1 MIKKYLVDSID
12 YDTDGQPVEGLP
24 SQLTITLELTE
35 EDLEHEDLLEEL
47 LSDAISEETG
57 WCVNGFN
64 YEEIGHKVFV
74 VVREDTQ
81 AFVATFQTRRGAEK
95 FLENFRV
102 AGEIIE
108 SEVVEDPNE

>member
-1 MIKKYLVDSID
+1 MIKKYLVDRIN
-12 YDTDGQPVEGLP
+12 YDTDGQPDEGLP
-24 SQLTITLELTE
+24 SQLTIALELTV
-35 EDLEHEDLLEEL
+35 EDLAHADLVEEL
-47 LSDAISEETG
+47 LGDAISEETG
-57 WCVNGFN
+57 WCVSSFR

-81 AFVATFQTRRGAEK
+81 AFVATFQTRGGAER

-108 SEVVEDPNE
+108 SEVVEDPTE